1 MKRFFLTAV
10 LAMLMVGVANA
21 DLMTWTL
28 SPTAP
33 STTLRMDDDKAY
45 AWNLDYTL
53 GAGETITGAVLQ
65 ITNLKDSDYDSLD
78 RFYVHLLN
86 DQVTAADGW
95 VLAGSDVDP
104 HFEWKWMRWAWVPVG
119 EGDYFGGDSVNKPL
133 IDAYDPTGTAAVTK
147 TYDLATLGLLDE
159 LASFLADGQFAFGF
173 DPDCEWSAS
182 KITFTLTTCTVPVPG
197 AALLGVLGLAAA
209 GRKLRKHA

>member
-1 MKRFFLTAV
+1 VKRFFLTAV
-10 LAMLMVGVANA
+10 LAISMVGVANA
-21 DLMTWTL
+21 DPMTWTL

-33 STTLRMDDDKAY
+33 STTLRMDDDRAY

-53 GAGETITGAVLQ
+53 GAGETVTGAVLK
-65 ITNLKDSDYDSLD
+65 ISNLKDSDYDSLD

-95 VLAGSDVDP
+95 VRAGSDVDP
-104 HFEWKWMRWAWVPVG
+104 HYESWRGRLRLVG
-119 EGDYFGGDSVNKPL
+119 EGDFFGGDLVNKPL
-133 IDAYDPTGTAAVTK
+133 IDAYDPTCTAAVTK
-147 TYDLATLGLLDE
+147 TYDLATLGLLDD
-159 LASFLADGQFAFGF
+159 LTSFLDNGQFAFGF

-182 KITFTLTTCTVPVPG
+182 NITFTLTTCTVPVPG